1 MSLFQTTEVAP
12 AKLAESSKIKI
23 SGNQGK
29 IRQLELCFHGDVCI
43 VLCSCLTGLHSDHLC
58 GALLWCLWVQGSH
71 HLLRQKLQPQSVV
84 CCLVCV
90 CVCACMHV
98 CVSVC
103 VHACMCVCVYV
114 HMYIYHMHMFF
125 KHHIT
130 ESGSKVRFLF
140 KPILYPPKEL
150 AVLPFIQCF

>member
-1 MSLFQTTEVAP
+1 MEPYFDAYEFKDRITFFDKNYNLSQWSA
-12 AKLAESSKIKI
+12 
-23 SGNQGK
+23 
-29 IRQLELCFHGDVCI
+29 
-43 VLCSCLTGLHSDHLC
+43 VLC
-58 GALLWCLWVQGSH
+58 
-71 HLLRQKLQPQSVV
+71 
-84 CCLVCV
+84 VCV
-90 CVCACMHV
+90 CVRACMCV

-103 VHACMCVCVYV
+103 VRACMCVCVYV
-114 HMYIYHMHMFF
+114 HVYIYYMHMFF